1 MVFITFF
8 HPVVR
13 QIPLSRASR
22 GSCADPAWRGAFK
35 VVWPMQEPP
44 INRIAWKSMLQQAQL
59 VYGKLWSLWFFQHQS
74 WGHARLV
81 QRVPTPADV
90 GVNKVKSL
98 RGGGVLTSRV
108 QLLLFCYEFFDHGC
122 GFTIC
127 NTSSISSSI
136 ASVWNHSSRRNV
148 KSFG

>member
-1 MVFITFF
+1 MNYLIEVPLFKVKKEEKNEINENVKWFSLPFF

-59 VYGKLWSLWFFQHQS
+59 VYGKLWSL
-74 WGHARLV
+74 
-81 QRVPTPADV
+81 
-90 GVNKVKSL
+90 
-98 RGGGVLTSRV
+98 
-108 QLLLFCYEFFDHGC
+108 
-122 GFTIC
+122 
-127 NTSSISSSI
+127 
-136 ASVWNHSSRRNV
+136 
-148 KSFG
+148 